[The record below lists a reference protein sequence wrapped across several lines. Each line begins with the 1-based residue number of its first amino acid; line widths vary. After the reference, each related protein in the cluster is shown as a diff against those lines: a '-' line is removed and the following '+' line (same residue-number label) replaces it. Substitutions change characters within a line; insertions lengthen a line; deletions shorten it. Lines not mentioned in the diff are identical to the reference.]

1 MKDAVHVRI
10 QRHHEAATL
19 PRVSQDGD
27 VAADLFAC
35 EATEVPAR
43 GRALVPTGIAL
54 ELPDGFRAR
63 IHARSGLSWKHGI
76 ETGAG
81 LIDHGFRDPLGVL
94 LYNHTDAP
102 YAVQV
107 GDRIAQLCIE
117 RYTHPTFEEVE
128 AIAPTGRSAGWGSS
142 GR

>member
-1 MKDAVHVRI
+1 MDPVHVRC
-10 QRHHEAATL
+10 QRHHASAVL
-19 PRVSQDGD
+19 PVVSQTGD
-27 VAADLFAC
+27 VAADLFAS
-35 EATEVPAR
+35 EAVLVPAR
-43 GRALVPTGIAL
+43 GRAIVPTGLAL
-54 ELPDGFRAR
+54 ELPTGFRAR

-81 LIDHGFRDPLGVL
+81 LIDQGFRDPIGVL
-94 LYNHTDAP
+94 LYNHTDVP
-102 YAVQV
+102 YAVQE

-117 RYTHPTFEEVE
+117 RYTRPTFEEVE